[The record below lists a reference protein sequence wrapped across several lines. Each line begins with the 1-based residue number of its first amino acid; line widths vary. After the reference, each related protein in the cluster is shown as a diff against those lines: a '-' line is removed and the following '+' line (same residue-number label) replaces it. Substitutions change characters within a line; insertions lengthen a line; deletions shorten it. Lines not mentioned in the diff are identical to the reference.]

1 VVIDSEKDAPKGI
14 AMTEANAV
22 IASVTVIPVKV
33 INVLPLTYQ
42 IPDPLPWC
50 QIAGPL
56 SLSVSDFNLQR
67 LTENQSTLFRLRLQ
81 QNRHSALTLMAFRSR
96 TSEHS
101 QRPS

>member
-1 VVIDSEKDAPKGI
+1 
-14 AMTEANAV
+14 MTEANAV

-56 SLSVSDFNLQR
+56 CRFYL
-67 LTENQSTLFRLRLQ
+67 
-81 QNRHSALTLMAFRSR
+81 A
-96 TSEHS
+96 TSI
-101 QRPS
+101 